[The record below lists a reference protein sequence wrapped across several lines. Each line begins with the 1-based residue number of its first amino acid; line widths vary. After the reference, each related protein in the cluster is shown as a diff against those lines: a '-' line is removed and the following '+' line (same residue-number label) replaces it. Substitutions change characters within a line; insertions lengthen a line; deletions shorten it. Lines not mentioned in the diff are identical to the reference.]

1 MGMGKIRSNSIEHAT
16 PQLRWVSEG
25 QLEEIHFATLEVLE
39 RTGVKV
45 DHPEALQLLKDAG
58 CIVNENR
65 VRIPSWLVEECV
77 RLAPSKIVVA
87 NRKGQRVMP
96 LEKNRTYFGT
106 GSDLPFTIDLE
117 TGKRRRSTKQ
127 DVELACRVMD
137 YLPNYDFVMSYAIA
151 SDQSAKVSD
160 LHQLEA
166 MVSNTIKPMIVTAHD
181 EINMRAQL
189 EMAALVVGGKEELRK
204 NPFLILYSE
213 PISPLV
219 HTNDGIGKMFACFE
233 YGVPV
238 VYTPGILSGATTPVT
253 KAGTIVLMNAEA
265 LAGVVMAQ
273 LKRKGAPIIIGGG
286 ATPMDM
292 RTTATLY
299 GSPETMMNYAIMTQ
313 LSQFYGIPNFTE
325 AGCVNAPVPD
335 AQAGME
341 AGNGILMAQLMGA
354 NLVHDV
360 GYLEG
365 GKTGSLTFLAMCND
379 FMDNARYMGRGTRI
393 DEETLSVDVIDE
405 VGPGG
410 NYLAHDHTFKHFR
423 EEVWTPKQFNRSFW
437 EIWEE
442 QGSKSAEDLAE
453 ELAKTIVA
461 THTPELLDETIRTGL
476 NEIIAQTE
484 QEKKSTRR
492 VKGPKK

>member
-1 MGMGKIRSNSIEHAT
+1 MKKIRSNSIEHST
-16 PQLRWVSEG
+16 PLLKWVSEG
-25 QLEEIHFATLEVLE
+25 QIEQIHLATLEVLE

-65 VRIPSWLVEECV
+65 VRIPSWLVDECI

-87 NRKGQRVMP
+87 NRKGERVMP

-106 GSDLPFTIDLE
+106 GSDLPYTIDLE
-117 TGKRRRSTKQ
+117 TGKRRRSTKK

-151 SDQSAKVSD
+151 ADQSAKVSD
-160 LHQLEA
+160 LHQFEA
-166 MVSNTIKPMIVTAHD
+166 MVSNTVKPMIVTAHD

-189 EMAALVVGGKEELRK
+189 EMAALVAGGKEELRK

-219 HTNDGIGKMFACFE
+219 HTNDGLGKMFACFE

-273 LKRKGAPIIIGGG
+273 LKQKGAPIIIGGG

-341 AGNGILMAQLMGA
+341 AGTGILLAQLMGA

-365 GKTGSLTFLAMCND
+365 GKTGSLTFLTMCND
-379 FMDNARYMGRGTRI
+379 FMDNARYMGSGTRI
-393 DEETLSVDVIDE
+393 DEETMAVDVIDE
-405 VGPGG
+405 IGPGG
-410 NYLAHDHTFKHFR
+410 NFVSHAHTYEHFR
-423 EEVWTPKQFNRSFW
+423 EEIWAPKQFNRSFW

-442 QGSKSAEDLAE
+442 QGSKTVEDHAGDLAKE
-453 ELAKTIVA
+453 IVA
-461 THTPELLDETIRTGL
+461 THTAELLEESIRQGL
-476 NEIIAQTE
+476 NEIIAETE
-484 QEKKSTRR
+484 NVKATKKRERKARS
-492 VKGPKK
+492 

>member
-1 MGMGKIRSNSIEHAT
+1 MKKIRSNSIEQAA
-16 PQLRWVSEG
+16 PFLRWVSEG
-25 QLEEIHFATLEVLE
+25 QIEEIHFATLEVLE
-39 RTGVKV
+39 RTGVRV
-45 DHPEALQLLKDAG
+45 DYPEALQLLKDAG

-65 VRIPSWLVEECV
+65 VRIPSWLVEECL

-87 NRKGQRVMP
+87 NRKGKRVMP

-117 TGKRRRSTKQ
+117 TGERRRSTKK
-127 DVELACRVMD
+127 DVELACQVMD

-151 SDQSAKVSD
+151 SDTSALVSD

-166 MVSNTIKPMIVTAHD
+166 MVSNTIKPIIVTAHD

-189 EMAALVVGGKEELRK
+189 EMAALVAGGKEELRK
-204 NPFLILYSE
+204 NPFITLYSE

-238 VYTPGILSGATTPVT
+238 VYTPGVLSGATTPVT

-325 AGCVNAPVPD
+325 AGCVNSPIAD

-365 GKTGSLTFLAMCND
+365 GKTGSLTFLTMCND

-393 DEETLSVDVIDE
+393 DEETMAVDVIDE

-410 NYLAHDHTFKHFR
+410 NYVTHEHTFKHFR
-423 EEVWTPKQFNRSFW
+423 EEIWTSKQFNTSFW
-437 EIWEE
+437 EVWEE
-442 QGSKSAEDLAE
+442 QGSKSMEDKAE
-453 ELAKTIVA
+453 ELAKKIVA
-461 THTPELLDETIRTGL
+461 THVPEQLAESMRQGL
-476 NEIIAQTE
+476 ADIIADTE
-484 QEKKSTRR
+484 KVKATR
-492 VKGPKK
+492 

>member
-1 MGMGKIRSNSIEHAT
+1 MRKIRSNSIEQAT
-16 PQLRWVSEG
+16 PLLRWVSEG
-25 QLEEIHFATLEVLE
+25 QIEEIHFATLEVLE
-39 RTGVKV
+39 RTGVIV

-65 VRIPSWLVEECV
+65 VRIPSWLVEECL
-77 RLAPSKIVVA
+77 RLAPRKIVVA
-87 NRKGQRVMP
+87 NRKGERVMP

-106 GSDLPFTIDLE
+106 GSDLPYTIDLE
-117 TGKRRRSTKQ
+117 TGKRRRSTKK

-151 SDQSAKVSD
+151 SDTSSKVSD

-166 MVSNTIKPMIVTAHD
+166 MVTNTIKPMIVTAHD

-189 EMAALVVGGKEELRK
+189 EMAALVAGGREELRK
-204 NPFLILYSE
+204 NPFMVLYSE

-219 HTNDGIGKMFACFE
+219 HTNDGVGKMFACFE

-238 VYTPGILSGATTPVT
+238 VYTPGVLSGATTPVT

-273 LKRKGAPIIIGGG
+273 LKQKGAPIIIGGG

-292 RTTATLY
+292 KTTATLY

-325 AGCVNAPVPD
+325 AGCVNTPVPD

-379 FMDNARYMGRGTRI
+379 FIDNARYMGRGTRI
-393 DEETLSVDVIDE
+393 DEETMAVDVIDE

-410 NYLAHDHTFKHFR
+410 NYVTHEHTFKNFR
-423 EEVWTPKQFNRSFW
+423 EEIWTSKRFNSSFW
-437 EIWEE
+437 EVWEE
-442 QGSKSAEDLAE
+442 QGSKSMEDKAE
-453 ELAKTIVA
+453 ELAKEIVA
-461 THTPELLDETIRTGL
+461 KHTPELVSDAIRQGL
-476 NEIIAQTE
+476 NGIIAETE
-484 QEKKSTRR
+484 KSKSARS
-492 VKGPKK
+492 

>member
-1 MGMGKIRSNSIEHAT
+1 MRKIRSNSIEQTT
-16 PQLRWVSEG
+16 PFLRWVSEG
-25 QLEEIHFATLEVLE
+25 QIEEIHFATLEVLE
-39 RTGVKV
+39 RTGVVV

-58 CIVNENR
+58 CIVNDHR
-65 VRIPSWLVEECV
+65 VRIPSWLVEECL
-77 RLAPSKIVVA
+77 RLAPRKIVVA

-106 GSDLPFTIDLE
+106 GSDLPFTVDLE
-117 TGKRRRSTKQ
+117 TGKRRRSTKR

-151 SDQSAKVSD
+151 SDTSSKVSD

-166 MVSNTIKPMIVTAHD
+166 MVTNTVKPMIVTAHD

-189 EMAALVVGGKEELRK
+189 EMAALVAGGREELRK
-204 NPFLILYSE
+204 NPFMILYSE
-213 PISPLV
+213 PISPLT
-219 HTNDGIGKMFACFE
+219 HTNDGVGKMFACFE

-238 VYTPGILSGATTPVT
+238 VYTPGVLSGATTPVT

-273 LKRKGAPIIIGGG
+273 LKQKGAPIIIGGG

-292 RTTATLY
+292 KTTATLY

-325 AGCVNAPVPD
+325 AGCVNAPIPD

-365 GKTGSLTFLAMCND
+365 GKTGSLTFLTMCND
-379 FMDNARYMGRGTRI
+379 YIDNARYMGRGTRI
-393 DEETLSVDVIDE
+393 DEETMAVDVIDE

-410 NYLAHDHTFKHFR
+410 NYVSHEHTFKNFR
-423 EEVWTPKQFNRSFW
+423 QEIWTSKQFNTSFW
-437 EIWEE
+437 EVWEE
-442 QGSKSAEDLAE
+442 QGSKSMEARAE
-453 ELAKTIVA
+453 ELTKHIVA
-461 THTPELLDETIRTGL
+461 THDAELLDDTIRQGL
-476 NEIIAQTE
+476 NEIIADTDQ
-484 QEKKSTRR
+484 KKASTRR
-492 VKGPKK
+492 KNKNA

>member
-1 MGMGKIRSNSIEHAT
+1 MRKIRSNSIEQTT
-16 PQLRWVSEG
+16 PFLRWVSEG
-25 QLEEIHFATLEVLE
+25 QIEEIHFATLEVLE

-65 VRIPSWLVEECV
+65 VRIPSWLVEECL
-77 RLAPSKIVVA
+77 RLAPRKIVVA

-106 GSDLPFTIDLE
+106 GSDLPYTIDLE
-117 TGKRRRSTKQ
+117 TGKRRRSGKR
-127 DVELACRVMD
+127 DVERACRVMD
-137 YLPNYDFVMSYAIA
+137 FLPNYDFVMSYAIA
-151 SDQSAKVSD
+151 ADTNSKVSD

-166 MVSNTIKPMIVTAHD
+166 MVTNTTKPMIVTAHD

-204 NPFLILYSE
+204 NPFMILYSE

-219 HTNDGIGKMFACFE
+219 HTNDGVGKMFACFE

-238 VYTPGILSGATTPVT
+238 VYTPGVLSGATTPVT

-273 LKRKGAPIIIGGG
+273 LKQKGAPIIIGGG

-292 RTTATLY
+292 KTTATLY

-325 AGCVNAPVPD
+325 AGCVNSPIPD

-365 GKTGSLTFLAMCND
+365 GKTGSLTFLTMCND
-379 FMDNARYMGRGTRI
+379 YMDNARYMGRGTRI
-393 DEETLSVDVIDE
+393 DEETMAVDVINE

-410 NYLAHDHTFKHFR
+410 NYVSHEHTFKHFR
-423 EEVWTPKQFNRSFW
+423 EEIWSSKQFNSSFW

-442 QGSKSAEDLAE
+442 QGSKSMEDKAE
-453 ELAKTIVA
+453 ELTKYIVA
-461 THTPELLDETIRTGL
+461 THTSELLDGGIREGL
-476 NEIIAQTE
+476 NEIIAETE
-484 QEKKSTRR
+484 KAKATSKR
-492 VKGPKK
+492 

>member
-1 MGMGKIRSNSIEHAT
+1 MRKIRSNSIEQTT
-16 PQLRWVSEG
+16 PMLRWVSEG
-25 QLEEIHFATLEVLE
+25 QIEEIHLATLEVLE

-58 CIVNENR
+58 CIVNEHR
-65 VRIPSWLVEECV
+65 VRIPSWLVDECI

-106 GSDLPFTIDLE
+106 GSDLPFTVDLE
-117 TGKRRRSTKQ
+117 TGERRCSTKK

-151 SDQSAKVSD
+151 SDQNAKVSD

-181 EINMRAQL
+181 ELNMRAQL
-189 EMAALVVGGKEELRK
+189 EMATLVAGGREELRK
-204 NPFLILYSE
+204 NPFLVLYSE

-219 HTNDGIGKMFACFE
+219 HTNDGIAKMFACFE

-273 LKRKGAPIIIGGG
+273 LKQKGAPIIIGGG

-325 AGCVNAPVPD
+325 AGCVNSPVPD

-341 AGNGILMAQLMGA
+341 AGTGILMAQLMGA

-365 GKTGSLTFLAMCND
+365 GKTGSLTFLTMCND
-379 FMDNARYMGRGTRI
+379 FMDAARYMGRGTRI
-393 DEETLSVDVIDE
+393 DEETLAVDVIDE

-410 NYLAHDHTFKHFR
+410 NFLAHTHTYEHFR
-423 EEVWTPKQFNRSFW
+423 TEIWAPKQFNRSFW
-437 EIWEE
+437 ELWEE
-442 QGSKSAEDLAE
+442 QGSKTVEDNSAELTKE
-453 ELAKTIVA
+453 IVA
-461 THTPELLDETIRTGL
+461 THTPEMLDETIRTGL
-476 NEIIAQTE
+476 SEIIAETE
-484 QEKKSTRR
+484 RR
-492 VKGPKK
+492 KEMVSEQRGDS

>member
-1 MGMGKIRSNSIEHAT
+1 MSMKKIRSNSIEQPT
-16 PQLRWVSEG
+16 PFLRWASEG
-25 QLEEIHFATLEVLE
+25 QIEEIHFATLEVLE

-45 DHPEALQLLKDAG
+45 DHPGALQLMKDAG
-58 CIVNENR
+58 CIVNDNR
-65 VRIPSWLVEECV
+65 VRIPGWLVEECL
-77 RLAPSKIVVA
+77 RLAPRKIVVA
-87 NRKGQRVMP
+87 NRKGERVMP

-117 TGKRRRSTKQ
+117 TGERRRSAKK

-137 YLPNYDFVMSYAIA
+137 FLPNYDFVMSYAIA
-151 SDQSAKVSD
+151 SDTSPRVSD

-166 MVSNTIKPMIVTAHD
+166 MVANTVKPMIVTAHD

-189 EMAALVVGGKEELRK
+189 EMAALVAGGKEELRK

-219 HTNDGIGKMFACFE
+219 HTNDGVGKMFACFE

-273 LKRKGAPIIIGGG
+273 LKQKGAPIIIGGG

-292 RTTATLY
+292 KTTATLY

-313 LSQFYGIPNFTE
+313 LSQYYGIPNFTE
-325 AGCVNAPVPD
+325 AGCVNSPIPD

-365 GKTGSLTFLAMCND
+365 GKTGSLTFLTMCND

-393 DEETLSVDVIDE
+393 DAETMAVDVIDE

-410 NYLAHDHTFKHFR
+410 NYVSHTHTFEHFR
-423 EEVWTPKQFNRSFW
+423 NEIWTSKQFTTSFW
-437 EIWEE
+437 EVWEE
-442 QGSKSAEDLAE
+442 QGSKSLATRAG
-453 ELAKTIVA
+453 ELAKEIIA
-461 THTPELLDETIRTGL
+461 KHTCELLDDSVRQGL
-476 NEIIAQTE
+476 KEIIEETDKQKATN
-484 QEKKSTRR
+484 RR
-492 VKGPKK
+492 RSKDV

>member
-1 MGMGKIRSNSIEHAT
+1 MTRFRSNQTHQAT
-16 PQLRWVSEG
+16 PLLRWVTED
-25 QLEEIHFATLEVLE
+25 QLEEIHLATLEVLE
-39 RTGVKV
+39 RTGVQV
-45 DHPEALQLLKDAG
+45 DHPEALKLLKDAG
-58 CIVNENR
+58 CIVNGNR
-65 VRIPSWLVEECV
+65 ARIPGWLVEEAI
-77 RLAPSKIVVA
+77 RMAPRKIVVA
-87 NRKGQRVMP
+87 NRKKERVMP
-96 LEKNRTYFGT
+96 LETNRTYFGT

-117 TGKRRRSTKQ
+117 SGEYRRSTKK
-127 DVELACRVMD
+127 DVELAARVMD

-151 SDQSAKVSD
+151 SDQTAKVSD
-160 LHQLEA
+160 LHQFQA
-166 MVSNTIKPMIVTAHD
+166 MVANTVKPMIVTAHD
-181 EINMRAQL
+181 ERNMRAQL
-189 EMAALVVGGKEELRK
+189 EMAAVVAGGKEELRQ

-219 HTNDGIGKMFACFE
+219 HTNDGVGKMFACFE

-273 LKRKGAPIIIGGG
+273 LKQKGAPIIIGGG

-292 RTTATLY
+292 RSTATLY

-313 LSQFYGIPNFTE
+313 LSQYYGIPNFTE

-341 AGNGILMAQLMGA
+341 AGTGILMAQLMGA

-365 GKTGSLTFLAMCND
+365 GKTGSLTFLTLCND
-379 FMDNARYMGRGTRI
+379 FMDAARYMGAGTKI
-393 DEETLSVDVIDE
+393 NHETLAVDVIDE

-410 NYLAHDHTFKHFR
+410 NYVAHPHTFNHFR
-423 EEVWTPKQFNRSFW
+423 SEIWSPATFNRLFW
-437 EIWEE
+437 QNWEA
-442 QGSKSAEDLAE
+442 QGSKTVEDKAK
-453 ELAKTIVA
+453 ELAQEIV
-461 THTPELLDETIRTGL
+461 TKHTPEPLTEDVLKGM
-476 NEIIAQTE
+476 NEIIVE
-484 QEKKSTRR
+484 VEKN
-492 VKGPKK
+492 

>member
-1 MGMGKIRSNSIEHAT
+1 
-16 PQLRWVSEG
+16 
-25 QLEEIHFATLEVLE
+25 
-39 RTGVKV
+39 
-45 DHPEALQLLKDAG
+45 
-58 CIVNENR
+58 
-65 VRIPSWLVEECV
+65 
-77 RLAPSKIVVA
+77 
-87 NRKGQRVMP
+87 MP

-117 TGKRRRSTKQ
+117 TGERRRSVKK

-151 SDQSAKVSD
+151 SDQSTKVSD
-160 LHQLEA
+160 LHQMEA
-166 MVSNTIKPMIVTAHD
+166 MVSNTVKPMIVTAHD

-189 EMAALVVGGKEELRK
+189 EMACLVAGGKEALRK

-238 VYTPGILSGATTPVT
+238 VYTPGILAGATTPVT
-253 KAGTIVLMNAEA
+253 KAGAIVLMNAEA

-273 LKRKGAPIIIGGG
+273 LKQKGAPIIIGGG

-292 RTTATLY
+292 RSTVTLY

-313 LSQFYGIPNFTE
+313 LSQYYGIPNFTE

-365 GKTGSLTFLAMCND
+365 GKTGSLSFLTMCDD
-379 FMDNARYMGRGTRI
+379 FMAAARYMGKGTRV
-393 DEETLSVDVIDE
+393 DEGTLAVDAIDE

-410 NYLAHDHTFKHFR
+410 NYVSHPHTYEHFR
-423 EEVWTPKQFNRSFW
+423 DEIWVPKQFNRSFW

-442 QGSKSAEDLAE
+442 DGAKTMEDRAAI
-453 ELAKTIVA
+453 LAKEIVQK
-461 THTPELLDETIRTGL
+461 HVPEPLNETVRTGL
-476 NEIIAQTE
+476 TEIIAETEARKQTT
-484 QEKKSTRR
+484 QRSRTKQDSQ
-492 VKGPKK
+492 G

>member
-1 MGMGKIRSNSIEHAT
+1 MKKIRSNSIEQAT
-16 PQLRWVSEG
+16 PMLRWVSEG
-25 QLEEIHFATLEVLE
+25 QIEEIHFATLEVLE

-58 CIVNENR
+58 CIVNEHR
-65 VRIPSWLVEECV
+65 VRIPSWLVEECI

-106 GSDLPFTIDLE
+106 GSDLPFTVDLE
-117 TGKRRRSTKQ
+117 TGERRRSTKK

-151 SDQSAKVSD
+151 SDQSTTVSD
-160 LHQLEA
+160 LHQLDA
-166 MVSNTIKPMIVTAHD
+166 MVSNTVKPIIVTAHD
-181 EINMRAQL
+181 EVNMRAQL
-189 EMAALVVGGKEELRK
+189 EMAVLVAGGREELRK
-204 NPFLILYSE
+204 NPSLVLYSE

-219 HTNDGIGKMFACFE
+219 HTNDGVAKMFACFE

-273 LKRKGAPIIIGGG
+273 LKQKGAPIIIGGG

-313 LSQFYGIPNFTE
+313 LAQFYGIPNFTE
-325 AGCVNAPVPD
+325 AGCVNSSVPD

-341 AGNGILMAQLMGA
+341 AGTGILMAQLMGA

-365 GKTGSLTFLAMCND
+365 GKTGSLTFLTMCND
-379 FMDNARYMGRGTRI
+379 FMDAARYMGRGTRI
-393 DEETLSVDVIDE
+393 DEETLAVDVIDE

-410 NYLAHDHTFKHFR
+410 NYVAHTHTFEHFR
-423 EEVWTPKQFNRSFW
+423 TEIWNPKQFNRSFW
-437 EIWEE
+437 DTWEE
-442 QGSKSAEDLAE
+442 QGSKTLEDNAA
-453 ELAKTIVA
+453 ELAKEIVA
-461 THTPELLDETIRTGL
+461 THTSELLDDKIRTGL
-476 NEIIAQTE
+476 SEIIAETE
-484 QEKKSTRR
+484 RGKQVIEA
-492 VKGPKK
+492 